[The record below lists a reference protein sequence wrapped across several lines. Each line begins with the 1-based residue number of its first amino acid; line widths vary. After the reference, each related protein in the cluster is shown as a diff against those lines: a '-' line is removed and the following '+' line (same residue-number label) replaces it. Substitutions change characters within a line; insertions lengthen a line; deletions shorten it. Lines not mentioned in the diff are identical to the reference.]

1 MKPYSILMTFILVSS
16 SLIFVACT
24 TPIEQPDKEEIA
36 STNAGQTNQS
46 IVDKSQSSLK
56 QKNTVQQ
63 PKPANTA
70 EAEQAQSQGQ
80 TSHPSMTMSAF
91 MAPKRDVRGDQIK
104 SRAKLGKTLKS
115 ERFEFHSLLPQSS
128 VAINSLQEQ
137 IRIPSEPVNREHY
150 QHFKSNPVKLVKED
164 PLSTFSIDVDTASYT
179 NVRRMIQ
186 DGAIPP
192 TDAVRIE
199 EFINYFSY
207 DYPKPAKDGHPFSVT
222 TELGPSPWSSDRYL
236 MQIGLQGYEVPE
248 ADRPPVNL
256 VFLIDVSGSMNTANK
271 LPLLKK
277 SFKFLVNKL
286 RPEDYVSMVVY
297 AGASGVVLPPTAGSE
312 KATILNALNQLKAG
326 GSTNGASGI
335 RLAYQ
340 TAMQNYRKEASNL
353 VLLATDGD
361 FNVGTTNFNQL
372 IDLIKEKRKSGI
384 AISTLGFGAGNYN
397 DHLAEQ
403 IADAGNGSASY
414 IDSLQEARKVLVDRV
429 GAALT
434 PIARDTKIQIE
445 FNPDWVAEYRLIGY
459 ENRHLE
465 HHEFNMDSVDAGDL
479 FSGHTVTAIYEIVL
493 VGQSKPSIDPLR
505 YDSTD
510 VSEKSKGQELAF
522 VKLRYKPIGENTSQ
536 LLTHS
541 IAANSVI
548 QAFDKTSTRFQF
560 ASSVA
565 GYGQLLRKSPYLHQM
580 TAPQL
585 AKIARL
591 AKGEDQQGY
600 RSGFIDLVE
609 LTAVLHAEAENQT
622 IDNDTALSQR

>member
-1 MKPYSILMTFILVSS
+1 MKPFSILPTFIIVSS
-16 SLIFVACT
+16 SLIFAACT
-24 TPIEQPDKEEIA
+24 TPIEQPDNEGITFTPGNNKAETEQVQGPDA
-36 STNAGQTNQS
+36 SH
-46 IVDKSQSSLK
+46 SS
-56 QKNTVQQ
+56 VS
-63 PKPANTA
+63 ANTL
-70 EAEQAQSQGQ
+70 
-80 TSHPSMTMSAF
+80 
-91 MAPKRDVRGDQIK
+91 MAVKKDIRHDQIK
-104 SRAKLGKTLKS
+104 SHAMQGKELKA
-115 ERFEFHSLLPQSS
+115 ERFEFYSVLPQST
-128 VAINSLQEQ
+128 VAINTLQEQ
-137 IRIPSEPVNREHY
+137 IRIPSEPVNRENY
-150 QHFKSNPVKLVKED
+150 QHIKSNPVKLVKED

-192 TDAVRIE
+192 TDAVRVE

-207 DYPKPAKDGHPFSVT
+207 DYPKPTKDGHPFSVT
-222 TELGPSPWSSDRYL
+222 TEVGPSPWSSDRYL

-256 VFLIDVSGSMNTANK
+256 VFLIDVSGSMNTVNK

-277 SFKFLVNKL
+277 SFKFLINKL

-312 KATILNALNQLKAG
+312 KATILYALNQLKAG

-340 TAMQNYRKEASNL
+340 TAMENYRKDASNL

-361 FNVGTTNFNQL
+361 FNVGTTNFHQL

-384 AISTLGFGAGNYN
+384 AISTLGFGSGNYN

-414 IDSLQEARKVLVDRV
+414 IDSLQEARKVLVEHV

-479 FSGHTVTAIYEIVL
+479 FSGHTVTAIYEIAL
-493 VGQSKPSIDPLR
+493 VGHSKPSIDPLR
-505 YDSTD
+505 YGSNKIE
-510 VSEKSKGQELAF
+510 EKSKGQELAF
-522 VKLRYKPIGENTSQ
+522 VKLRYKPIGESTSQ
-536 LLTHS
+536 LLTHP
-541 IAANSVI
+541 IAANTII

-565 GYGQLLRKSPYLHQM
+565 AYGQLLRNSPYMHQM
-580 TAPQL
+580 TISQL

-609 LTAVLHAEAENQT
+609 LTAVLRTEAENQT
-622 IDNDTALSQR
+622 TIGTSTLSQR